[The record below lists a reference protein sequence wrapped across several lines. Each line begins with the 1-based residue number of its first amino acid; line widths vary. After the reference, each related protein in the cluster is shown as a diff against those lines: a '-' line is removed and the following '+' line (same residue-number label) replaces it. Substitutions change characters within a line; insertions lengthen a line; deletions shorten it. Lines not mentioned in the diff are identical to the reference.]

1 MIKVIN
7 TNTHT
12 VAYYNELTFGK
23 AKHFLA
29 QCLLQQFFLE
39 QHLLSRQLPLN
50 KFRGLQFTTLTGQKW
65 QRTYVLLRYCDY
77 IWVVDST
84 LY

>member
-1 MIKVIN
+1 MIKIIN

-39 QHLLSRQLPLN
+39 QHLLRPKKSDIDRLN
-50 KFRGLQFTTLTGQKW
+50 KKIDRKHWTLDHFMIDFSDARQAKESYTDQG
-65 QRTYVLLRYCDY
+65 
-77 IWVVDST
+77 
-84 LY
+84 

>member
-50 KFRGLQFTTLTGQKW
+50 KFSGL
-65 QRTYVLLRYCDY
+65 
-77 IWVVDST
+77 
-84 LY
+84 